1 MEQDEI
7 WIVLTKRLMNRRT
20 PSYEQIF
27 SFHPGR
33 AYRSVRAEI
42 PVALNTPGIKQN
54 ELELAEHLVQLFKD
68 EEKICAVPRTVITG
82 GLVFYG
88 IPYRKTCEIYE
99 KLMEEVNRKYV
110 LIHPDSVEWWGHRTR
125 KRGVGI
131 MEPKQNVVCPF
142 CGKDIP
148 PESRY
153 CLFCGQDFSGQSDLK
168 KADSFTDPDATIQ
181 LCKSCGVVMPS
192 TPVKR

>member
-1 MEQDEI
+1 
-7 WIVLTKRLMNRRT
+7 MNRRT

-42 PVALNTPGIKQN
+42 PGSVEYAGDETV

-68 EEKICAVPRTVITG
+68 EEKIRAVPRTVITG

-88 IPYRKTCEIYE
+88 IQYRKTCEIYE

-110 LIHPDSVEWWGHRTR
+110 LIHPDSVE
-125 KRGVGI
+125 
-131 MEPKQNVVCPF
+131 
-142 CGKDIP
+142 
-148 PESRY
+148 
-153 CLFCGQDFSGQSDLK
+153 
-168 KADSFTDPDATIQ
+168 
-181 LCKSCGVVMPS
+181 
-192 TPVKR
+192 